1 MRARR
6 TAIAAAFIAGWL
18 TAAAQDLPI
27 EPVEAPL
34 QVEGP
39 LSVESPL
46 PIDTAGGVVLPGVPP
61 GVSDPSGPNVTSAG
75 LDTSLYTDTRVTI
88 TVQEGTTEVINISRG
103 YLNRIVTPFDN
114 PKLVTVN
121 TIQFQKEGSSVFI
134 SANGEAPVGV
144 HILSNDPLDTR
155 SISLALVPR
164 PIPPRTIELRW
175 PNRAAEPAVG
185 RLTAQRAAR
194 WEQAQPYVDGIM
206 EMFGMV
212 ARGRVPPGYAL
223 ASTADGLTCE
233 IPGLNIGVGQRLTG
247 SHFSVYVLRVYNPGP
262 SAVEILQHAGCLSLR
277 VLAVAPWPNA
287 LLAPGESTELYVA
300 VSNAPEAEPTGT
312 RRPSLLQVVSE

>member
-6 TAIAAAFIAGWL
+6 AGIAVLAGAGWL
-18 TAAAQDLPI
+18 TGAAQELPI
-27 EPVEAPL
+27 ETVD
-34 QVEGP
+34 G
-39 LSVESPL
+39 PL
-46 PIDTAGGVVLPGVPP
+46 PIDTVGGVALPGVPP
-61 GVSDPSGPNVTSAG
+61 SVSDPGGPGVTSAG

-103 YLNRIVTPFDN
+103 YLNRIVTPFEN

-121 TIQFQKEGSSVFI
+121 TIQFQKEGSAIFL

-144 HILSNDPLDTR
+144 HIMSNDPIDTR

-164 PIPPRTIELRW
+164 PIPPRTIVLRW
-175 PNRAAEPAVG
+175 PNQVADPAVA
-185 RLTAQRAAR
+185 RITAQRAAR
-194 WEQAQPYVDGIM
+194 WEEAQPYVDGIV

-223 ASTADGLTCE
+223 ANTTDGLTCE
-233 IPGLNIGVGQRLTG
+233 IPGLSIGVGQRLTG
-247 SHFSVYVLRVYNPGP
+247 SHFSVYVLRVSNPGP
-262 SAVEILQHAGCLSLR
+262 SGVEILQHAGCVSSR

-287 LLAPGESTELYVA
+287 FLAPGESTELYVA
-300 VSNAPEAEPTGT
+300 VSNAPEAEPAGT
-312 RRPSLLQVVSE
+312 QRPSLLQVVSE